1 MAAAFW
7 TLTRLWCQ
15 QRHSK
20 AISTRLSASALAAVD
35 RFQESAT
42 TVYGSA
48 YNRIK
53 EACEAHVPLAALPC
67 GIQIRTSAPDYD
79 CKMYTS
85 DRRLVAEPK
94 LHELF
99 GQSVTL
105 ENSSIMKFQRTSE
118 QARGA
123 NDFKHLPSFH
133 SQNLRNKLSSARLFP
148 LQRRKGHSGTTT
160 TAYLQVHYLSA
171 PRLASRQWSTEG
183 AGPSLRS

>member
-1 MAAAFW
+1 LKPDMAADFW

-15 QRHSK
+15 QRHSR
-20 AISTRLSASALAAVD
+20 AINARLSASALAAVN
-35 RFQESAT
+35 RFTESAT
-42 TVYGSA
+42 TVYRSA
-48 YNRIK
+48 YNRKK

-85 DRRLVAEPK
+85 DRRLVTESK

-133 SQNLRNKLSSARLFP
+133 SQNLRNKLPVHAFSRC
-148 LQRRKGHSGTTT
+148 KGVRGTPALPPQPTCRSIIC
-160 TAYLQVHYLSA
+160 Q
-171 PRLASRQWSTEG
+171 PRA
-183 AGPSLRS
+183 